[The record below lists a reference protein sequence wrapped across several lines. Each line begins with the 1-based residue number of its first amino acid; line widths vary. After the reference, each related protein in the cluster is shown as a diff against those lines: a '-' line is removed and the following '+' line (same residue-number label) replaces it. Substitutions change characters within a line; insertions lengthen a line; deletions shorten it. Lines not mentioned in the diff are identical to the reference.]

1 MTTWMRN
8 LSVLGVAV
16 LLAVASTGC
25 DDDSNHGIG
34 TTTSTSSTTT
44 TTAPTTSTS
53 TSSTSTTSF
62 TTTSTST
69 TSTTTPPAGECLCEI
84 TFGVTNVETLG
95 ALQYDTSYA
104 GVGGGFDGTGGS
116 VDCTRLA
123 GDFAAFNDIE
133 AESKLSSAFI
143 SAAGFTGPIDV
154 SRCRYTRPGNV
165 EPVAADFPITITDQ
179 SKPDFTPA
187 NATVEVTNIGC
198 VCGGGTTTTTGPG
211 TTTTTAGPGTT
222 TTTAGPGTTTTTTGT
237 GTTTTTVGAGLYNVA
252 FDLTDAVTAGALQ
265 FEVDY
270 SGAGGNFTGAGATVE
285 CTSPLSAGGAFVS
298 FNDVEASTQLN
309 FAAVAI
315 AGFSG
320 PTTVANCEFDNN
332 AAPGD
337 FVITVV
343 DASAPDLSPIV
354 PLPTVTVSAVT
365 PK

>member
-25 DDDSNHGIG
+25 DDDSNHGNIV
-34 TTTSTSSTTT
+34 TTTSTSSTTS
-44 TTAPTTSTS
+44 TTATTSSTS

-69 TSTTTPPAGECLCEI
+69 TSTTTGPVGQCACEV

-143 SAAGFTGPIDV
+143 SAAGFTGPVDV
-154 SRCRYTRPGNV
+154 ARCRYTRPGNV

-198 VCGGGTTTTTGPG
+198 LCSG
-211 TTTTTAGPGTT
+211 GTT
-222 TTTAGPGTTTTTTGT
+222 TTTAGPGTTTTTTGS
-237 GTTTTTVGAGLYNVA
+237 GTTTTTTGGGGLFNVA

-270 SGAGGNFTGAGATVE
+270 SGAGGNFTGSGAGVA
-285 CTSPLSAGGAFVS
+285 CSSPLSAGGAFVS
-298 FNDVEASTQLN
+298 FNDVDASSQLN

-315 AGFSG
+315 AGFTG
-320 PTTVANCEFDNN
+320 PTTVANCEFDAN
-332 AAPGD
+332 ANPAD

-343 DASAPDLSPIV
+343 DASAPDLTPIV

>member
-16 LLAVASTGC
+16 FLAVASTGC
-25 DDDSNHGIG
+25 DDDSRHGPPVS
-34 TTTSTSSTTT
+34 TTTTSSTTT
-44 TTAPTTSTS
+44 TAPDTTTTS
-53 TSSTSTTSF
+53 TSSTSTTSVTV
-62 TTTSTST
+62 TTV
-69 TSTTTPPAGECLCEI
+69 TSTTTTTVGDGSQCACEV

-104 GVGGGFDGTGGS
+104 GVGGGFDGTAGA

-133 AESKLSSAFI
+133 AETKLSSAFI

-154 SRCRYTRPGNV
+154 ARCRYTRPGLV
-165 EPVAADFPITITDQ
+165 EPVAGDFPITITDQ

-187 NATVEVTNIGC
+187 NATVEITNIGC
-198 VCGGGTTTTTGPG
+198 ICSGGGTTTTTTGPTSTTS
-211 TTTTTAGPGTT
+211 TTTGTN
-222 TTTAGPGTTTTTTGT
+222 TTTTTGGP
-237 GTTTTTVGAGLYNVA
+237 GTLYTVT
-252 FDLTDAVTAGALQ
+252 FDLADAVTAGALQ

-270 SGAGGNFTGAGATVE
+270 SAAGGQFQGSGAAVS

-298 FNDVEASTQLN
+298 FNDVDASTQLN

-315 AGFSG
+315 AGFTG
-320 PTTVANCEFDNN
+320 PTTVANCTFDAP
-332 AAPGD
+332 AAPVAGN
-337 FVITVV
+337 FAITVV

-354 PLPTVTVSAVT
+354 PLPAVTVSAIT
-365 PK
+365 PQ

>member
-1 MTTWMRN
+1 
-8 LSVLGVAV
+8 
-16 LLAVASTGC
+16 
-25 DDDSNHGIG
+25 
-34 TTTSTSSTTT
+34 
-44 TTAPTTSTS
+44 
-53 TSSTSTTSF
+53 
-62 TTTSTST
+62 
-69 TSTTTPPAGECLCEI
+69 
-84 TFGVTNVETLG
+84 VTNVETLG

-104 GVGGGFDGTGGS
+104 GVGGGFDGTAGA

-133 AESKLSSAFI
+133 ASTTLSSAFI

-154 SRCRYTRPGNV
+154 ASCNFTTSNGGL
-165 EPVAADFPITITDQ
+165 AAGDFTITITDQ

-187 NATVEVTNIGC
+187 NATVEITNV
-198 VCGGGTTTTTGPG
+198 VCTGGGTTTTTTGPTSTTS
-211 TTTTTAGPGTT
+211 TTTGTN
-222 TTTAGPGTTTTTTGT
+222 TTTTTGGP
-237 GTTTTTVGAGLYNVA
+237 GTLYNVA

-265 FEVDY
+265 FEVNY
-270 SGAGGNFTGAGATVE
+270 SAAGGQFTGTGAAVA

-315 AGFSG
+315 AGFTG
-320 PTTVANCEFDNN
+320 PTTVANCEFDAP
-332 AAPGD
+332 AAPGTGD
-337 FVITVV
+337 FTITVV

>member
-1 MTTWMRN
+1 MTTWIRN

-16 LLAVASTGC
+16 FLAVASMGC
-25 DDDSNHGIG
+25 DDDDTHGVPN
-34 TTTSTSSTTT
+34 ST
-44 TTAPTTSTS
+44 
-53 TSSTSTTSF
+53 

-69 TSTTTPPAGECLCEI
+69 TSTTNSTVTSTTNTTATTVTTVTSTTSTTLGGGGQCACEI
-84 TFGVTNVETLG
+84 TFGVTNTETLG

-104 GVGGGFDGTGGS
+104 GVGGGFDGTAGA

-133 AESKLSSAFI
+133 AQTKLSSAFI

-154 SRCRYTRPGNV
+154 ARCRYTRPGTT

-179 SKPDFTPA
+179 SKPDFSPA

-198 VCGGGTTTTTGPG
+198 VCSGGNTTTTIGGGTTTTT
-211 TTTTTAGPGTT
+211 TAG
-222 TTTAGPGTTTTTTGT
+222 GTTTTTTGGG
-237 GTTTTTVGAGLYNVA
+237 GTLYNVA
-252 FDLTDAVTAGALQ
+252 FDLADAVTAGALQ
-265 FEVDY
+265 FNVNY
-270 SGAGGNFTGAGATVE
+270 SAAGGQFTGSGAAVS

-298 FNDVEASTQLN
+298 FNDVDASTQLN

-315 AGFSG
+315 AGFTG
-320 PTTVANCEFDNN
+320 PTTVANCEFDSP
-332 AAPGD
+332 AAPNAGD
-337 FVITVV
+337 FTITVE

-354 PLPTVTVSAVT
+354 PFPSVTVSAIT